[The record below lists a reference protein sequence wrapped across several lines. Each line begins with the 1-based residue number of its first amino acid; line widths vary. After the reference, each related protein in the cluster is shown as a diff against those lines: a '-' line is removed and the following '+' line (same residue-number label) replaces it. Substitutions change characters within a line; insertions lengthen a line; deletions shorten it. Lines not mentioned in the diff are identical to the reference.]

1 MKSAGCIEYCNGHCA
16 NPTRCGACYFQRNR
30 QQLQDRF
37 PWIKAHEAPFRVGC
51 SVCQQLPAG
60 KKSTADSWR
69 LGEISSYDAL
79 QLRKLEKHEGS
90 KVHQQALDRHADVSE
105 ARAPTVLDFTRL
117 AQHMRKQCLGKDGLP
132 EVGGQKKCRKMAFCL
147 AEVFR
152 ESKRDLWRTKSG
164 LDGQP
169 LLVSTTLFQDA
180 RKGRLAVRFTAASSA
195 GSKISGHMGSVRL
208 SDGCDSVSLTEATM
222 KIIRNFCTPCTNIPH
237 LESLHGTTSPMDQ
250 GLFEKVK
257 ASIETFVSDSASDEL
272 RAGFMLAEQTTSG
285 LMVET
290 LPQLKV
296 VMRDRPHATR
306 RNLSRNWKADAFL
319 DEVANAFLFAGD
331 SPVRMIQYSHIFRDW
346 FCESIRRQNPNL
358 SCVQVNDHMKNLNF
372 APHRFESTAAPL
384 TRVVLFFP
392 AFLQTLSKIALQRKA
407 EDAGK
412 SAAKF
417 LTWLD
422 YERCVQVAML
432 GDCAI
437 ENLELTRLV
446 DFEGF
451 PVEDFPGQL
460 ISFRARIRSL
470 FTGDAPACLDTG
482 LTWHMLK
489 ILGKRTMAFNIP
501 SSRGGLDAVQFMPTD
516 ERAAAVTVGKCLS
529 RMSGWVALTERTLE
543 AEFPHF
549 EAQQSFKIFSLSAA
563 AERPNG
569 SHFCRSKDLSRLLK
583 AYCLPE
589 PDLQSTI
596 ADQASRLWYVA
607 RRTAMEEKL
616 NSVDCWISAVKQA
629 TRTNTP
635 QTRSSVA
642 AVLPI
647 LVRYWAA
654 GGSTSGVE
662 QAFSRSQQL
671 TDNLMIDGHIDDV
684 LEASLAP

>member
-37 PWIKAHEAPFRVGC
+37 PWIQAHAAPFRVGC

-79 QLRKLEKHEGS
+79 QMRKLEKHEGS
-90 KVHQQALDRHADVSE
+90 KLHQHALDRHADVSE
-105 ARAPTVLDFTRL
+105 VRAPTVLDFTRL

-152 ESKRDLWRTKSG
+152 ESKRDLWRTKNG

-169 LLVSTTLFQDA
+169 LLVSTTIFQDA

-208 SDGCDSVSLTEATM
+208 SDGCDSEATM
-222 KIIRNFCTPCTNIPH
+222 KIIRSFCTPCTNIPH
-237 LESLHGTTSPMDQ
+237 LESLHGAASPMDQ
-250 GLFEKVK
+250 GLFEQVK

-285 LMVET
+285 LLAET
-290 LPQLKV
+290 LPQMKL

-319 DEVANAFLFAGD
+319 DEVANAFLFAAD

-346 FCESIRRQNPNL
+346 FCENIRRQNTNL
-358 SCVQVNDHMKNLNF
+358 SDHMKNLNF

-384 TRVVLFFP
+384 ARVVLFFP
-392 AFLQTLSKIALQRKA
+392 AFLQTVSKIALQRKA

-412 SAAKF
+412 SAVKF

-422 YERCVQVAML
+422 YERCVQLAML

-482 LTWHMLK
+482 LTRHMLN

-501 SSRGGLDAVQFMPTD
+501 SSRGGVDAVQFMPTG
-516 ERAAAVTVGKCLS
+516 ERAAALTVAKCLS

-543 AEFPHF
+543 SEFPHF
-549 EAQQSFKIFSLSAA
+549 ETQQSFRIFSLADA
-563 AERPNG
+563 TERPNG

-583 AYCLPE
+583 AYRLPE
-589 PDLQSTI
+589 PEQSNI
-596 ADQASRLWYVA
+596 ADQASRLWHVA
-607 RRTAMEEKL
+607 RRIATEEKL

-662 QAFSRSQQL
+662 QAFSRSQRL

-684 LEASLAP
+684 LEASLELLQISGLIHV